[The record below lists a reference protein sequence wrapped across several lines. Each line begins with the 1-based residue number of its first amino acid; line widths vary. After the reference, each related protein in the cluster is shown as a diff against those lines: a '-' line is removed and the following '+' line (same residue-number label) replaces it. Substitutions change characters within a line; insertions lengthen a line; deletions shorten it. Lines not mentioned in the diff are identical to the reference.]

1 MINYI
6 LKFVII
12 AVVMTPFYI
21 LIRRPFKRPKKREAA
36 LAVFV
41 LFTMALLV
49 LALEGDYERP
59 SVMVLN
65 AGRRIRSGE
74 GINLIPFR
82 TIGGFFCHFVPDVFL
97 VNIIGNIVMF
107 MPWGLGLVLLW
118 KRNQSPRRILFLCF
132 LITVMIEALQLFI
145 GRSVD
150 VDDLILNFLGG
161 GMGAALSVGLK
172 RKFKVLEELAR

>member
-1 MINYI
+1 MINYV
-6 LKFVII
+6 LKLAVI

-21 LIRRPFKRPKKREAA
+21 LIRRPFKRSGKREAA

-41 LFTMALLV
+41 ILTMALLV
-49 LALEGDYERP
+49 LAFEGDYERP
-59 SVMVLN
+59 SAMVLS
-65 AGRRIRSGE
+65 AARRIRSGE

-82 TIGGFFCHFVPDVFL
+82 TIVGFFRHFVPDVFL

-107 MPWGLGLVLLW
+107 MPWGFGLVLLW
-118 KRNQSPRRILFLCF
+118 KRNQSVGRILLLCF
-132 LITVMIEALQLFI
+132 LITVIIEALQLFI

-161 GMGAALSVGLK
+161 VMGAVLCAGLK
-172 RKFKVLEELAR
+172 RNFKILEELAK